1 MTDSQPSPQIVND
14 EEFEINKIL
23 KKSSYNEE
31 ENLRRST

>member
-1 MTDSQPSPQIVND
+1 VND

-31 ENLRRST
+31 ENLRRSTW